1 MKQQMMRF
9 IKRYTELLMSGRM
22 DHIMDELYDE
32 NVITR
37 QSYYCWN
44 SSNLLEKREII
55 KNYFD
60 LSDLSSLSFS
70 IKPLHTIWRFFNAL
84 ITLQWVDIWTKQV
97 YSEDYLC
104 VFRVNDHWKID
115 KEWFYYDEFTRFKTT

>member
-70 IKPLHTIWRFFNAL
+70 IKPLHTI
-84 ITLQWVDIWTKQV
+84 
-97 YSEDYLC
+97 
-104 VFRVNDHWKID
+104 
-115 KEWFYYDEFTRFKTT
+115 